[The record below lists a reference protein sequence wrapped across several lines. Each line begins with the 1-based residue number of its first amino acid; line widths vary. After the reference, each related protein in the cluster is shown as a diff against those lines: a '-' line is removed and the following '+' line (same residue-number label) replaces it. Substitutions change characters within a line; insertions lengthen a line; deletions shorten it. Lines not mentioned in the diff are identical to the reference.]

1 MRDKAAGMKIEQR
14 DIDRIRPYEKNPR
27 RNDKAVEAVGRS
39 IREAGSSC
47 STARTQ
53 GEERR

>member
-53 GEERR
+53 GEESR